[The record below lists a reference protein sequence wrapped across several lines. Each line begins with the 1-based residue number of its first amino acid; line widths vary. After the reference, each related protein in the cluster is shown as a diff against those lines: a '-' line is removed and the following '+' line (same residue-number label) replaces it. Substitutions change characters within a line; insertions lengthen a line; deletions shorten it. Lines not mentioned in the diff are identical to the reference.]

1 MSQLSPQK
9 PDISMLREIKLLQPL
24 KDSELSQVLQ
34 LGRMSHFE
42 AHSNIVIEGELS
54 WGLYLIMDG
63 IVGIFKTNKLTGE
76 NYDIGQLRKGNFFGE
91 MSLIDNNPR
100 SATVKALTACDLLYI
115 SKEAFQALLNHS
127 PATKVR
133 FFESCVKHLVTR
145 LRELDD
151 NYVISQYQLW
161 KIALKKEAA

>member
-1 MSQLSPQK
+1 MSTQK
-9 PDISMLREIKLLQPL
+9 PSISLLKEIKLLQPL
-24 KDSELSQVLQ
+24 TDSELTQVLQ
-34 LGRMSHFE
+34 LGRWIKYE
-42 AHSNIVIEGELS
+42 PHSNIVIEGELS
-54 WGLYLIMDG
+54 WGLYLIVEGM
-63 IVGIFKTNKLTGE
+63 VGIFKTNKLTGE
-76 NYDIGQLRKGNFFGE
+76 NYDIGQLRKGSFFGE
-91 MSLIDNNPR
+91 MSLVDNNPR
-100 SATVKALTACDLLYI
+100 SATVKALTECDLFFV

-133 FFESCVKHLVTR
+133 FYESCVKHLVAR

>member
-1 MSQLSPQK
+1 MNPQK
-9 PDISMLREIKLLQPL
+9 PGISLLKEIKLLQTL
-24 KDSELSQVLQ
+24 TDSELAQVLQ
-34 LGRMSHFE
+34 LGRWLKYEPHT
-42 AHSNIVIEGELS
+42 NIVIEGELS
-54 WGLYLIMDG
+54 WGLYLIVDG
-63 IVGIFKTNKLTGE
+63 MVGIFKTNKLTGE

-91 MSLIDNNPR
+91 MSLVDNNPR
-100 SATVKALTACDLLYI
+100 SATVKSLSECELLYI

-133 FFESCVKHLVTR
+133 FYESCVKHLVAR

>member
-1 MSQLSPQK
+1 MSPQK
-9 PDISMLREIKLLQPL
+9 PSISLLKEIKLLQPL
-24 KDSELSQVLQ
+24 TDAELTQVLQ
-34 LGRMSHFE
+34 LGRWVRYE
-42 AHSNIVIEGELS
+42 PHSNIVIEGELS
-54 WGLYLIMDG
+54 WGLYLIIEGM
-63 IVGIFKTNKLTGE
+63 VGIFKTNKLTGE
-76 NYDIGQLRKGNFFGE
+76 NYDIGQLRKGSFFGE
-91 MSLIDNNPR
+91 MSLVDNNPR
-100 SATVKALTACDLLYI
+100 SATVKALTECELFCI

-133 FFESCVKHLVTR
+133 FYESCVKHLVAR